1 MRAVVIQRQRVGD
14 ADAGKGQALL
24 LLQERDLVGQAVRQ
38 RMRAALQQASVEQRR
53 HVCRAD
59 RSVGHAPR
67 FGLHLDQRL
76 QPEHAARAVAD
87 DAHRLAAAGGFAF
100 DRAGHFIGAQRQRGR
115 IARHEEGSDGGAHTW
130 TSAVSLAACVSRSD
144 RTSASK
150 RFAST

>member
-24 LLQERDLVGQAVRQ
+24 LLQERDLFGQAVRQ

-87 DAHRLAAAGGFAF
+87 NAHVLVARGGFA
-100 DRAGHFIGAQRQRGR
+100 RNGARHIVGAQRQRGGV
-115 IARHEEGSDGGAHTW
+115 ARHEDGGDRDHACA
-130 TSAVSLAACVSRSD
+130 SAASGVSFEVSRSE